1 MKKDVYKKIQFI
13 LFITFVANMLVA
25 IFKIIIGIA
34 TKSTSIT
41 ADAFTSVADGLS
53 NVIAVLGI
61 YFASK
66 PEDENHPYG
75 HAKIETVASLLI
87 GLFLAYTG
95 IKVMMEAID
104 KIKNPV
110 HPDITAVSI
119 VVMIF
124 TLIVNGF
131 VSYYEQKKGE
141 ELGSSI
147 LVSDALHTRSDI
159 YVTIGVLITLFLIK
173 TGAPVILDSIASII
187 ISLLIF
193 KTAYDVFVE
202 NTNVLI
208 DARVVDNELIK
219 ETVFKNY
226 ESVKEIHKIRSRGTQ
241 NNIFIDMHVQVDPDM
256 NVRQSHTLMHD
267 IEKTIQKDINNNA
280 HVIIHIEPYSGE
292 DDNSI

>member
-1 MKKDVYKKIQFI
+1 
-13 LFITFVANMLVA
+13 MLVA

-66 PEDENHPYG
+66 PEDEQHPYG

-95 IKVMMEAID
+95 IKVMMEAVD

-267 IEKTIQKDINNNA
+267 IEKTIQKDINSNA
-280 HVIIHIEPYSGE
+280 HVIIHIEPYSGK

>member
-95 IKVMMEAID
+95 IKVMMEAVD

-267 IEKTIQKDINNNA
+267 IEKTIQKDINSNA
-280 HVIIHIEPYSGE
+280 HVIIHIEPYSGK

>member
-95 IKVMMEAID
+95 IKVMMEAVD

-119 VVMIF
+119 LVMIF

-267 IEKTIQKDINNNA
+267 IEKTIQKDINSNA
-280 HVIIHIEPYSGE
+280 HVIIHIEPYSGK

>member
-95 IKVMMEAID
+95 IKVMMEAVD

-131 VSYYEQKKGE
+131 VSYNEQKKGE

-267 IEKTIQKDINNNA
+267 IEKTIQKDINSNA
-280 HVIIHIEPYSGE
+280 HVIIHIEPYSGK

>member
-280 HVIIHIEPYSGE
+280 HVIIHIEPYSGK

>member
-208 DARVVDNELIK
+208 DARVVDNELIR

-267 IEKTIQKDINNNA
+267 IERTIQKDINNNA
-280 HVIIHIEPYSGE
+280 HVIIHIEPYSGK

>member
-1 MKKDVYKKIQFI
+1 M
-13 LFITFVANMLVA
+13 
-25 IFKIIIGIA
+25 
-34 TKSTSIT
+34 
-41 ADAFTSVADGLS
+41 
-53 NVIAVLGI
+53 
-61 YFASK
+61 
-66 PEDENHPYG
+66 
-75 HAKIETVASLLI
+75 ASLLI

-95 IKVMMEAID
+95 TKVMMEAID

-256 NVRQSHTLMHD
+256 NVRQSHTLMHE
-267 IEKTIQKDINNNA
+267 IEKTIQKDISSNA
-280 HVIIHIEPYSGE
+280 HVIIHIEPYSGK

>member
-66 PEDENHPYG
+66 PEDEQHPYG

-95 IKVMMEAID
+95 IKVMMEAVD

-267 IEKTIQKDINNNA
+267 IEKTIQKDINSNA
-280 HVIIHIEPYSGE
+280 HVIIHIEPYSGK

>member
-1 MKKDVYKKIQFI
+1 MKKDIYKKIQFI

-95 IKVMMEAID
+95 IKVMMEAVD

-280 HVIIHIEPYSGE
+280 HVIIHIEPYSGK

>member
-1 MKKDVYKKIQFI
+1 MKKDVYKKIRFI

-95 IKVMMEAID
+95 IKVMMEVVD

-208 DARVVDNELIK
+208 DARVVDNELIR

-256 NVRQSHTLMHD
+256 SVRQSHTLMHE
-267 IEKTIQKDINNNA
+267 IEKTIQKDINSNA
-280 HVIIHIEPYSGE
+280 HVIIHIEPYSGK

>member
-267 IEKTIQKDINNNA
+267 IEKTIQKDINSNA
-280 HVIIHIEPYSGE
+280 HVIIHIEPYSGK

>member
-1 MKKDVYKKIQFI
+1 MKKDIYKKIQFI

-66 PEDENHPYG
+66 PKEENHPYG

-95 IKVMMEAID
+95 IKVMMEAVD

-280 HVIIHIEPYSGE
+280 HVIIHIEPYSGK

>member
-1 MKKDVYKKIQFI
+1 MKKGVYKKIQFI

-66 PEDENHPYG
+66 PEDEHHPYG

-226 ESVKEIHKIRSRGTQ
+226 ESVKEIHKMRSRGTQ

-267 IEKTIQKDINNNA
+267 IEKTIQKEINSNA
-280 HVIIHIEPYSGE
+280 HVIIHIEPYSGN

>member
-1 MKKDVYKKIQFI
+1 M
-13 LFITFVANMLVA
+13 A

-66 PEDENHPYG
+66 PEDEQHPYG

-95 IKVMMEAID
+95 IKVMMEAVD

-119 VVMIF
+119 MVMIF

-267 IEKTIQKDINNNA
+267 IEKTIQKDINSNA
-280 HVIIHIEPYSGE
+280 HVIIHIEPYSGK

>member
-95 IKVMMEAID
+95 IKVMMEAVD

-119 VVMIF
+119 LVMIF

-256 NVRQSHTLMHD
+256 NVRQSHALMHE
-267 IEKTIQKDINNNA
+267 IEKTIQKDINSNA
-280 HVIIHIEPYSGE
+280 HVIIHIEPYSGK

>member
-66 PEDENHPYG
+66 PEDEQHPYG

-95 IKVMMEAID
+95 IKVMMEAVD

-267 IEKTIQKDINNNA
+267 IERTIQKDINNNA
-280 HVIIHIEPYSGE
+280 HVIIHIEPYSGK

>member
-1 MKKDVYKKIQFI
+1 
-13 LFITFVANMLVA
+13 MLVA

-95 IKVMMEAID
+95 IKVMMEAVD

-267 IEKTIQKDINNNA
+267 IEKTIQKDINSNA
-280 HVIIHIEPYSGE
+280 HVIIHIEPYSGK

>member
-1 MKKDVYKKIQFI
+1 
-13 LFITFVANMLVA
+13 MLVA

-267 IEKTIQKDINNNA
+267 IEKTIQKDINSNA
-280 HVIIHIEPYSGE
+280 HVIIHIEPYSGK